1 MMGFT
6 LGSILPLGAQAVRT
20 EAEAGEEAHRPKAGL
35 QGVAQDVRRE
45 ADAVRRVLGR
55 PDLKPLWTL
64 PEAQAQAQR
73 TEAGLWAN
81 PSLGASREH
90 PNGPTGPRRE
100 DTFQIIQPVD
110 VSGRR
115 GLRKDAGDLRL
126 RAAQGEGDA
135 IRAELVQRVRLT
147 FHQTLLHQERLKR
160 LDAAVDRV
168 SRLAGALERQEKAG
182 EASGAERRRAQREL
196 DGLRARLAQERAAF
210 LRAQE
215 QLNVQAQWET
225 GTGAEG
231 HLPKGGP
238 QGAAQAVRRE
248 DQALALEGSL
258 VPEAPPPLDEILKAL
273 PEAPAQR
280 RSQHEAK
287 ALGLEARAS
296 RRWMP
301 ELNLGAGVKRWEEG
315 GMKGSGAI
323 FSLGVTLPA
332 WNRGQAQRQR
342 TEAEA
347 RAAQTRASVAK
358 DEAQAEA
365 RALWRE
371 ATDLGTAARE
381 ILGRAIE
388 DTPKLLKGADASFD
402 AGETSLFELLD
413 VQRSALDTDL
423 QALDLAFAARRARLD
438 LDRLLGRIEP

>member
-1 MMGFT
+1 MCFT
-6 LGSILPLGAQAVRT
+6 LGSILPLGAQVVRT
-20 EAEAGEEAHRPKAGL
+20 EAEAGAEAHQPKAGP

-45 ADAVRRVLGR
+45 ADAVHRVLGR
-55 PDLKPLWTL
+55 PDLKRLWTL

-81 PSLGASREH
+81 PSLGVSREH

-160 LDAAVDRV
+160 LDAAVVRV

-196 DGLRARLAQERAAF
+196 DGLRARLAQERAA
-210 LRAQE
+210 LQRVQE
-215 QLNVQAQWET
+215 QLKVLAQWE
-225 GTGAEG
+225 
-231 HLPKGGP
+231 GP
-238 QGAAQAVRRE
+238 TEV
-248 DQALALEGSL
+248 LEGSL

-280 RSQHEAK
+280 SSRQEAE

-301 ELNLGAGVKRWEEG
+301 ELNVGAGVKRWEERG
-315 GMKGSGAI
+315 LKGSGAV

-347 RAAQTRASVAK
+347 RAAQTRASLAK
-358 DEAQAEA
+358 DEARAEA

-371 ATDLGTAARE
+371 ASDLGAAARE
-381 ILGRAIE
+381 ILGRAVE
-388 DTPKLLKGADASFD
+388 ETPKLLKGADASFD
-402 AGETSLFELLD
+402 AGETNLFELLD

>member
-1 MMGFT
+1 MRQPHLFLT
-6 LGSILPLGAQAVRT
+6 KIPISHRFSLVCLVLGGVLPLRAQGAQRAQGALT
-20 EAEAGEEAHRPKAGL
+20 EAA
-35 QGVAQDVRRE
+35 
-45 ADAVRRVLGR
+45 AVQRVMAR
-55 PDLKPLWTL
+55 PDLKQLWTL

-100 DTFQIIQPVD
+100 DSFLLIQPVD
-110 VSGRR
+110 LSGRR
-115 GLRKDAGDLRL
+115 GLRKQAGDLRL
-126 RAAQGEGDA
+126 KAAEGDRDA

-168 SRLAGALERQEKAG
+168 SRLAGALEHQETAG

-215 QLNVQAQWET
+215 QLKVQAQWEAEA
-225 GTGAEG
+225 GAEA
-231 HLPKGGP
+231 HLPKVGP
-238 QGAAQAVRRE
+238 QGAAQEVRRE
-248 DQALALEGSL
+248 EQAPVLEGSL

-273 PEAPAQR
+273 PEAPTQR
-280 RSQHEAK
+280 SSQQEAK

-315 GMKGSGAI
+315 GLKGSGAV

-347 RAAQTRASVAK
+347 RAAQTRASLAK
-358 DEAQAEA
+358 DETLAEA
-365 RALWRE
+365 KALWRE
-371 ATDLGTAARE
+371 VSDLGTAARE
-381 ILGRAIE
+381 ILARAVE

>member
-1 MMGFT
+1 MKRPHLFLQKTPMHHRFLMTCFT
-6 LGSILPLGAQAVRT
+6 LGSILPLGAQTVRT
-20 EAEAGEEAHRPKAGL
+20 EA
-35 QGVAQDVRRE
+35 
-45 ADAVRRVLGR
+45 DAVSRVLER
-55 PDLKPLWTL
+55 PDLKHLWTL

-81 PSLGASREH
+81 PSLGASRER

-100 DTFQIIQPVD
+100 DTFQIFQPVD
-110 VSGRR
+110 FSGRR

-126 RAAQGEGDA
+126 KAAEGDRDA

-160 LDAAVDRV
+160 LDAAVNRV
-168 SRLAGALERQEKAG
+168 SRLVEALERQEKAG
-182 EASGAERRRAQREL
+182 EASGTEHRRAQREL

-210 LRAQE
+210 LRTEE
-215 QLNVQAQWET
+215 QLNMLAQWE
-225 GTGAEG
+225 G
-231 HLPKGGP
+231 
-238 QGAAQAVRRE
+238 
-248 DQALALEGSL
+248 QALALEGSL
-258 VPEAPPPLDEILKAL
+258 VPEAPPPFGEILKLL
-273 PEAPAQR
+273 PEAPNQR
-280 RSQHEAK
+280 KVLQEAK
-287 ALGLEARAS
+287 AWDLEAHAS
-296 RRWMP
+296 RRWTP
-301 ELNLGAGVKRWEEG
+301 DLNVGVGVKRWEEG
-315 GMKGSGAI
+315 GLKGSGAT

-332 WNRGQAQRQR
+332 WNRGQALRQR

-347 RAAQTRASVAK
+347 RAAQTRASLAK
-358 DEAQAEA
+358 DETQAEA

-371 ATDLGTAARE
+371 ASDLGTAARE
-381 ILGRAIE
+381 ILARAVE
-388 DTPKLLKGADASFD
+388 ETPKLLKGADASFD